1 MNKPFL
7 GRGWSFP
14 PTFNRGL
21 SGVEMLDEDADVASS
36 LEVLLTTMP
45 GERVMLPDY
54 GCNTEELVFE
64 SLDTTTKTLMVDK
77 IEAAILYYEPR
88 IELEKVRLDSR
99 RELEGIVLIEVIY
112 RVRTTNSRFNFVF
125 PFYKQEGTDINRT
138 GGPAEATLTPLP
150 DPR

>member
-1 MNKPFL
+1 MNKSFL

-21 SGVEMLDEDADVASS
+21 GGVEMLEENADIASS
-36 LEVLLTTMP
+36 LEVLLSTMP
-45 GERVMLPDY
+45 GERVMLPEY

-64 SLDTTTKTLMVDK
+64 SLDTTTKTLMADK
-77 IEAAILYYEPR
+77 IKAAILYYEPR
-88 IELEKVRLDSR
+88 IELEKVRLDTR
-99 RELEGIVLIEVIY
+99 REQEGVVLIEVVY

-125 PFYKQEGTDINRT
+125 PFYKQEGTDINRAD
-138 GGPAEATLTPLP
+138 GPAEATLTPLP